1 MGKKVKPS
9 FAEFAKMKETKNIDW
24 KGYIERLS
32 ERSEP
37 ISISEVIEEMKKMG
51 YIVTDERCKMRMN
64 RYTRNGSLVKKI
76 DRFGER
82 WYLHKVQFDL
92 LNKEK

>member
-1 MGKKVKPS
+1 MGKIVKPS
-9 FAEFAKMKETKNIDW
+9 YEEFVKMKETKNIDW

-37 ISISEVIEEMKKMG
+37 ISTEEVIAEMKKMG

-64 RYTRNGSLVKKI
+64 RYTRNGLLVKRI
-76 DRFGER
+76 DQFGTR
-82 WYLHKVQFDL
+82 WYLHKVQFDE
-92 LNKEK
+92 LNKVK